1 MASSAETRTSS
12 VKMCGGV
19 ISRLV
24 YACAKRKGVD
34 VGPPLKQAGLTE
46 DLIKDK
52 NAQVGVANQI
62 KFVELVAE
70 ALGDDLL
77 GFHLAEDIDPREM
90 GLLYYVAASADTMGD
105 ALRRGERYIKLQNE
119 AVRFK
124 VSAGKSVRVR
134 MQYTGIARYTDVHQ
148 ISAFISLLI
157 KINRQLTGRELTPT
171 RVRVMHKVAGDKAK
185 LERYLDATVE
195 DGADVDEVEF
205 PGASWDL
212 PLISAD
218 PYLHRLLVEN
228 CEAALARRHHSATP
242 LKVEVENEIAAL
254 LPHGQARHDV
264 VAAKLGMSPRTLA
277 RRLSAEGSSF
287 AAILDAIRSALAH
300 RYLTDRTLP
309 ISQIAWLV
317 GYTEIGTFTRAFQR
331 WTGMSPSA
339 ARAQHEPAR

>member
-1 MASSAETRTSS
+1 MASSAGKRANS

-24 YACAKRKGVD
+24 HACAKHKGVD
-34 VGPPLKQAGLTE
+34 VDPLLKQAGLTE
-46 DLIKDK
+46 ELIKNR
-52 NAQVGVANQI
+52 NAPIGVTNQI

-77 GFHLAEDIDPREM
+77 GFHLAEDLDPREI
-90 GLLYYVAASADTMGD
+90 GLFYYVAASADTMGD
-105 ALRRGERYIKLQNE
+105 ALRRAERYVKLQNE

-124 VSAGKSVRVR
+124 VSTGKSVRIR
-134 MQYTGIARYTDVHQ
+134 LQYTGVARYTDVHQ
-148 ISAFISLLI
+148 IGAFIALLI
-157 KINRQLTGRELTPT
+157 KVNRQLTGRELKPT
-171 RVRVMHKVAGDKAK
+171 RVRIMHRIADKSR

-205 PGASWDL
+205 PAASWDL

-218 PYLHRLLVEN
+218 PHLHRLLVEN
-228 CEAALARRHHSATP
+228 CEEALARRQNNATP
-242 LKVEVENEIAAL
+242 LKADVENAIAAL
-254 LPHGQARHDV
+254 LPHGQARYDV

-287 AAILDAIRSALAH
+287 AAILDEIRSALAH
-300 RYLTDRTLP
+300 RYLADRTLP

-317 GYTEIGTFTRAFQR
+317 GYTEVGTFTRAYQR

-339 ARAQHEPAR
+339 ARTRH

>member
-1 MASSAETRTSS
+1 MTSSAGKRASS

-24 YACAKRKGVD
+24 YACAKRRDVD
-34 VGPPLKQAGLTE
+34 VDPLLHQAGLTE
-46 DLIKDK
+46 ALIKDK
-52 NAQVGVANQI
+52 NAEIGVANQI

-105 ALRRGERYIKLQNE
+105 ALRRAERYIKLQNE

-124 VSAGKSVRVR
+124 VSAGKSVRIR
-134 MQYTGIARYTDVHQ
+134 LQYTGIARYTDVHQ

-171 RVRVMHKVAGDKAK
+171 HVRIMHKIPGDKSR
-185 LERYLDATVE
+185 LERYLDATIE

-218 PYLHRLLVEN
+218 PHLHRLLVEN
-228 CEAALARRHHSATP
+228 CEAALARRHRTKTT
-242 LKVEVENEIAAL
+242 LKVEVENEIATL

-287 AAILDAIRSALAH
+287 AAILDEIRSALAH
-300 RYLTDRTLP
+300 RYLADRSLP
-309 ISQIAWLV
+309 ISQIAWLI

-339 ARAQHEPAR
+339 ARAQHEPAH

>member
-1 MASSAETRTSS
+1 MASSAEKRTNS

-24 YACAKRKGVD
+24 YARAKHQGID
-34 VGPPLKQAGLTE
+34 VGPLLKQAGLTE
-46 DLIKDK
+46 DLIKDS
-52 NAQVGVANQI
+52 NAPIGVANQI
-62 KFVELVAE
+62 KFVELAAE

-77 GFHLAEDIDPREM
+77 GFHLAEDFDPREM

-105 ALRRGERYIKLQNE
+105 ALQRAERYIKLQNE

-124 VSAGKSVRVR
+124 VSTGKSVRIR
-134 MQYTGIARYTDVHQ
+134 LQYTGVARHTDVHQ
-148 ISAFISLLI
+148 IGAFISLLI
-157 KINRQLTGRELTPT
+157 RINRQLTGRELTPT
-171 RVRVMHKVAGDKAK
+171 RVRIMHRIGGDKSR
-185 LERYLDATVE
+185 LERYLDASVE
-195 DGADVDEVEF
+195 DGADADEIEF
-205 PGASWDL
+205 PAASWDL
-212 PLISAD
+212 PFISAD

-228 CEAALARRHHSATP
+228 CEQALARRQKSATP
-242 LKVEVENEIAAL
+242 LKVKVENAVAAL

-287 AAILDAIRSALAH
+287 AMILEDIRSALAH
-300 RYLTDRTLP
+300 RYLADRTLP

-339 ARAQHEPAR
+339 ARAASVAH